1 MPSGAAQKRGVKPNV
16 AGTLPYGTNRV
27 TVRLDPP
34 LPPGLSLGLLHGARH
49 PAAGSAMDPELT
61 VSRFLLFAGDP
72 VLHLS
77 GLGLP
82 GHGVILGDGCV
93 QGLALSKVTGRRVVV
108 GHGRGVDGHCIGGR
122 ISSRLTLLIGN
133 VDLLIE
139 RKTIWHVGDAFNQGV
154 VLVSMVAGP
163 KGATR
168 IRLAQIDG
176 PGTGAQRQQAGQN
189 EQPLHLI
196 PP

>member
-1 MPSGAAQKRGVKPNV
+1 
-16 AGTLPYGTNRV
+16 
-27 TVRLDPP
+27 
-34 LPPGLSLGLLHGARH
+34 
-49 PAAGSAMDPELT
+49 MDPELT
-61 VSRFLLFAGDP
+61 VSRFLLFASNP
-72 VLHLS
+72 VLHLP

-82 GHGVILGDGCV
+82 GHGVVLSDGCV
-93 QGLALSKVTGRRVVV
+93 QGLALSKVTGRGVV
-108 GHGRGVDGHCIGGR
+108 GHGRGIDGHRIGGCAGG
-122 ISSRLTLLIGN
+122 RLTLLIGN
-133 VDLLIE
+133 VDLLVE
-139 RKTIWHVGDAFNQGV
+139 RKTIRHVGDALNQGV
-154 VLVSMVAGP
+154 VLVAMVAGP